1 MKCLCIFKIA
11 GEGLLSACV
20 APNGNLKYLHKNAEQ
35 IVSALADLHNYKKQ
49 TIFRFQFSMKAIPGI
64 VLQFFCGCQ

>member
-35 IVSALADLHNYKKQ
+35 IVSLHIYGC
-49 TIFRFQFSMKAIPGI
+49 A
-64 VLQFFCGCQ
+64 VLRGPRTGQ